1 MKMMNK
7 LFRKQKQTMTEMQEI
22 ETNYPYTIEVGHS
35 KSGSN
40 HVMIIKSLKVQGGDL
55 VKVFQDLQAA
65 LKAYELLNNDLEA

>member
-1 MKMMNK
+1 MMNK
-7 LFRKQKQTMTEMQEI
+7 LFRKQKETMSDMQEI

-40 HVMIIKSLKVQGGDL
+40 HVMIINSLKVQGGDL